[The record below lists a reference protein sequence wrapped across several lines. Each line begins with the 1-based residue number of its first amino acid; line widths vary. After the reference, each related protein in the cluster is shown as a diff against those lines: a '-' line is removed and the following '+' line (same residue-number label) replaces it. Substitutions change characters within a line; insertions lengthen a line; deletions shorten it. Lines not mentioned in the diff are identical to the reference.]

1 LPELVLDEEDELVK
15 RSNKLEM
22 REDLTRFD
30 KMGTD
35 LIIRNVES

>member
-1 LPELVLDEEDELVK
+1 LPELVLEDEELVK
-15 RSNKLEM
+15 RSNKLEI

-35 LIIRNVES
+35 LMIRKVES